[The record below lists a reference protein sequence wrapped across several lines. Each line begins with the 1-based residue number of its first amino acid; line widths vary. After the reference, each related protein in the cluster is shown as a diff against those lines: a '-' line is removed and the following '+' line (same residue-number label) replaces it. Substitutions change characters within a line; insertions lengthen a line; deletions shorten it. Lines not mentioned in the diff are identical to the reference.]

1 MQRRESLAI
10 LISEGEAMAEP
21 KEIKKMKN
29 IMRFMVQVSEASSF
43 RLDVKIEDLASKGV
57 ESFAVEA
64 AKRMQFFGYNDGIN
78 FDNFDF
84 YGKIVFTWQGW
95 ID

>member
-1 MQRRESLAI
+1 
-10 LISEGEAMAEP
+10 
-21 KEIKKMKN
+21 MKN
-29 IMRFMVQVSEASSF
+29 IMRFMVQVTETSSF

-57 ESFAVEA
+57 ESFAVDA
-64 AKRMQFFGYNDGIN
+64 AKRLQFFGHYEGIN

-84 YGKIVFTWQGW
+84 YGKIIFAWQGW

>member
-1 MQRRESLAI
+1 
-10 LISEGEAMAEP
+10 
-21 KEIKKMKN
+21 MKN
-29 IMRFMVQVSEASSF
+29 IMRFTVQVTKTSSF
-43 RLDVKIEDLASKGV
+43 RLDVKIEDLASKCV

-64 AKRMQFFGYNDGIN
+64 AKRLQFFGYYEGTN

-84 YGKIVFTWQGW
+84 YGKIVFAWQGW

>member
-1 MQRRESLAI
+1 
-10 LISEGEAMAEP
+10 
-21 KEIKKMKN
+21 MKN
-29 IMRFMVQVSEASSF
+29 IMRFTVQVTETSSF
-43 RLDVKIEDLASKGV
+43 RLDVKIEDLASKCV

-64 AKRMQFFGYNDGIN
+64 AKRLQFFGYYEGIN

-84 YGKIVFTWQGW
+84 YGKIVFAWQGW